1 MRELERDR
9 SRRNGQ
15 RPARD
20 PFPRLA
26 VIGLGRAGGSIARAA
41 LEAGLEVEAAGR
53 DGALDA
59 CRRAGAALLC
69 VPDAAIAGAAASIVR
84 AIPPLR
90 LVGHA
95 SGAHGLEGLEAARA
109 AGAESFSL
117 HPLQTLPDGESA
129 LAGAGCAIAGSTA
142 EALAFAETLATR
154 LGMRPFAVADED
166 RAAYHAAAS
175 MASNLLVALEESA
188 SELLG
193 RIVPEDPR
201 ELLAPIVLRTAANWA
216 TRGAGALTGPI
227 ARGDEGTVERHRA
240 AIGEVAPELLDAYDA
255 LAERSRAIAAARP
268 APPARTR

>member
-26 VIGLGRAGGSIARAA
+26 VIGIGRAGGSIARA
-41 LEAGLEVEAAGR
+41 GREAALDVEPAGR
-53 DGALDA
+53 NGALDA

-69 VPDAAIAGAAASIVR
+69 VPDSAIAAAAASIVP

-95 SGAHGLEGLEAARA
+95 SGAHGLEALGAARA
-109 AGAESFSL
+109 AGAETFTL

-129 LAGAGCAIAGSTA
+129 LAGAACAVGGSTA
-142 EALAFAETLATR
+142 EALAFAEALATA
-154 LGMRPFAVADED
+154 LGMHPFAVADED

-193 RIVPEDPR
+193 RITTDDAH

-216 TRGAGALTGPI
+216 ARGGEALTGPI
-227 ARGDEGTVERHRA
+227 ARGDEDTVARHRA
-240 AIGEVAPELLDAYDA
+240 AIGELAPELLDAYDA
-255 LAERSRAIAAARP
+255 LAERSRAIAGADPAA
-268 APPARTR
+268 AAVTR